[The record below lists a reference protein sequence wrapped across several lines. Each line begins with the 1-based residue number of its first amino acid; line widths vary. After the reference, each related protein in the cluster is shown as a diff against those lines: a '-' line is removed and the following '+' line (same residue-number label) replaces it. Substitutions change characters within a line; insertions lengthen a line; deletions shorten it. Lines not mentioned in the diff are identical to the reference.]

1 MATTGTG
8 QGAGG
13 TNAGASGMGTTDW
26 NTSAG
31 QQTSG
36 ERDRRA
42 AGEGNTNTSGI
53 TQTLRDTTYR
63 SIDDQKSRAS
73 DTLGSLAG
81 AVRGMTQPLR
91 DGGQPQIAEYVNKAA
106 DGIERWASNLKQQ
119 DLEDGVRAVEQFAR
133 RQPAMFLGL
142 AFGAGLV
149 AARFLKSSTDDARMR
164 RYGDFESGAGGS
176 RTSLGSTGYGST
188 GYGGSSSGLGG
199 STGVGSTGAGTGS
212 TGSTYG
218 GGGANTSTT
227 GDIPRLSGDIRS
239 SGEVL

>member
-1 MATTGTG
+1 
-8 QGAGG
+8 
-13 TNAGASGMGTTDW
+13 MGTTDW
-26 NTSAG
+26 NTSEG

-42 AGEGNTNTSGI
+42 AGEGSTTTSGI

-63 SIDDQKSRAS
+63 SIDDQKARAS

-91 DGGQPQIAEYVNKAA
+91 DGGQPQIADYVNKAA

-119 DLEDGVRAVEQFAR
+119 DLEDAVRAVEQFAR

-149 AARFLKSSTDDARMR
+149 AARFLKSSSDDTRMR
-164 RYGDFESGAGGS
+164 QYGEFDTSGGTGS
-176 RTSLGSTGYGST
+176 TSLGSSSYGST
-188 GYGGSSSGLGG
+188 GYGGSGGYG
-199 STGVGSTGAGTGS
+199 STGI
-212 TGSTYG
+212 G
-218 GGGANTSTT
+218 GTSTT
-227 GDIPRLSGDIRS
+227 GSNYGGSSGGSTSGDIPRVSGDIRS

>member
-13 TNAGASGMGTTDW
+13 NTAGASGMGTSDW

-31 QQTSG
+31 EQTSA

-42 AGEGNTNTSGI
+42 AGEGNTTTSGI

-63 SIDDQKSRAS
+63 SIDDQKARAS

-149 AARFLKSSTDDARMR
+149 AARFLKSSSDASRMR
-164 RYGDFESGAGGS
+164 HYGEFETGAGSSGP
-176 RTSLGSTGYGST
+176 TSLGSTGYGSSGYGST
-188 GYGGSSSGLGG
+188 GYGGATGLGGNSGLG
-199 STGVGSTGAGTGS
+199 STGTST

-218 GGGANTSTT
+218 GGSSTS
-227 GDIPRLSGDIRS
+227 GDIPRVSGRS